1 MRILNYTKEH
11 HQFRKNLRSFLAKEI
26 TPHADQWEKDRI
38 TPKSAWRK
46 MGQAGF
52 LCTDVAKKYGGP
64 GKDFLYSV
72 IVCEEMIKTHQTGLA
87 AAMSSYIIVPYIESF
102 GSEEIKNKYLP
113 GCVSGDIIAAIA
125 MTEPGAGSDVAAME
139 TTAVEDGDEIILN
152 GNKTFISSG
161 INCGLVIVAA
171 KDPSVEDRYAAISLY
186 IVDDGTPGF
195 TRGRHLEK
203 MGWRSQD
210 TAELFFSNCRI
221 PKANLLGEKGSGFKM
236 LMQKLQPERLIS
248 SIRNMA
254 NIEYILE
261 NLLDYCKTTLVDG
274 KPLCKSQAVQ
284 FTLAEMATETKMNR
298 TMLDALIKGHM
309 DGDDVATET
318 MMVKYAT
325 SEMVNQMI
333 DRALDMFGDYGCLE
347 DNPWVQFFRDMRVT
361 TIFAGTTEI
370 MKTIIAKNMGL

>member
-1 MRILNYTKEH
+1 MGILNYTEEH
-11 HQFRKNLRSFLAKEI
+11 HLFRQSLRSFLAEEI

-38 TPKSAWRK
+38 VPKSAWRK

-52 LCTDVAKKYGGP
+52 LCTGVAKEYGGH

-72 IVCEEMIKTHQTGLA
+72 ILGEEICKTNQTGLTA
-87 AAMSSYIIVPYIESF
+87 GMHSDIIVPYIESF

-139 TTAVEDGDEIILN
+139 TTAVEDGDEIVLN
-152 GNKTFISSG
+152 GSKTFISNG
-161 INCGLVIVAA
+161 INCGFVIVAA
-171 KDPSVEDRYAAISLY
+171 KDPSVENRYAAVSLY
-186 IVDDGTPGF
+186 IVDDDTPGF

-203 MGWRSQD
+203 MGMYSQD
-210 TAELFFSNCRI
+210 TAEMFFSNCRI
-221 PKANLLGEKGSGFKM
+221 PKANILGEKGGGFKM
-236 LMQKLQPERLIS
+236 LMQRLQDERLIA
-248 SIRNMA
+248 SIRNMG
-254 NIEYILE
+254 NIEYILK
-261 NLLDYCKTTLVDG
+261 NLVEYCKTTQVDG
-274 KPLCKSQAVQ
+274 KPLSKSQAVQ
-284 FTLAEMATETKMNR
+284 FTLAEMATEAKMSR
-298 TMLDALIKGHM
+298 ALLDSLIKGHM

-318 MMVKYAT
+318 MMTKYAT
-325 SEMVNQMI
+325 SEMVNHML

-347 DNPWVQFFRDMRVT
+347 DNPMVRVFRDMRVV